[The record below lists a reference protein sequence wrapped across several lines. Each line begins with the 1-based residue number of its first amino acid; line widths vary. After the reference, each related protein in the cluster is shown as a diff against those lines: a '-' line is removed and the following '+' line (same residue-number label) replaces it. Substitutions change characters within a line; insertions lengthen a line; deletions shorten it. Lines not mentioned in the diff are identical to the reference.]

1 MTGLPTLHPTT
12 YTEAIDAL
20 LKECGLVAID
30 APSDTGIA
38 WIEATQDDQTVGVVA
53 LQRAGSAALLRSLGV
68 IPKRRHCGIGATLVA
83 AAERSARHEGLE
95 SLYLLTEGAHA
106 YFAALGYQHVERE
119 EVPAAIRRLPQFAG
133 LCPASAL
140 CMTKQLR

>member
-1 MTGLPTLHPTT
+1 MTRLPTLQPTT

-20 LKECGLVAID
+20 LRECGLVATD
-30 APSDTGIA
+30 ASSGAGIA
-38 WIEATQDDQTVGVVA
+38 WIEAKQDDQTVGVVA

-68 IPKRRHCGIGATLVA
+68 VPKRRHCGIGASLVA
-83 AAERSARHEGLE
+83 AAERAARHEGLE

-106 YFAALGYQHVERE
+106 YFTALGYQHAERE
-119 EVPAAIRRLPQFAG
+119 EVPAAIHRLPQFAG

-140 CMTKQLR
+140 CMTKRLR